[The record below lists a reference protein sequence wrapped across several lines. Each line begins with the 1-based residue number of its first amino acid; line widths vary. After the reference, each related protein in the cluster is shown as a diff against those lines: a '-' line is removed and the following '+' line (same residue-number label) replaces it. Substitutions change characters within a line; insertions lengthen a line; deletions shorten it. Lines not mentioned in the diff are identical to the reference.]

1 MYAVIVSGGKQ
12 HRVQEGEV
20 VRLEKLDTP
29 TGEKVAFDQ
38 VLMVGSG
45 ADVKLGTPVLDGTQ
59 VEAEVVKHGRA
70 DKVTI
75 IKFRR
80 RKHSMKRQGHRQW
93 YTDVKI
99 TAIGGVKS
107 KPKAKASAK
116 KAGGD
121 DLTKVEGIGPK
132 IAATLTAAGVS
143 TFAELAKT
151 DTDKIAEIIADVRGS
166 HNPGTWPRQAD
177 MAAQGKWDELKV
189 WQDEM
194 DGGVE

>member
-45 ADVKLGTPVLDGTQ
+45 TDVKLGTPVLDGTQ
-59 VEAEVVKHGRA
+59 VEAEVVEHGRA

>member
-45 ADVKLGTPVLDGTQ
+45 TDVKLGTPVLDGTQ

-166 HNPGTWPRQAD
+166 QNPGTWPRQAD